1 MKAGRALTLVEVVMS
16 TLVVSVTLVAALHA
30 VGGARLAQQISDDRA
45 RAMTVAEDLMTEIL
59 QRAYVDPEGTGVF
72 GPDPGEDST
81 RRATFDDVDDYE
93 QWTESPPA
101 NRAGTALPG
110 LDGWERRVRVVY
122 VDRATLLPAAVVLA
136 AGTPNPPPVDTGLK
150 RIRVTV
156 LRDGRTLAVLDA
168 LRSRAAPPPVAATDS
183 APELVPGLGG
193 N

>member
-30 VGGARLAQQISDDRA
+30 VGGARLAQQTSDDRA
-45 RAMTVAEDLMTEIL
+45 RAMTVAEGLMNEVL
-59 QRAYVDPEGTGVF
+59 QCAYDDPDGTGVF
-72 GPDPGEDST
+72 GPDPDEDAD
-81 RRATFDDVDDYE
+81 RRVTFDDVDDYD

-101 NRAGTALPG
+101 DRAGAALPG

-122 VDRATLLPAAVVLA
+122 VARAALLPASIVLA
-136 AGTPNPPPVDTGLK
+136 TGSSGPPAEDTGLK

-156 LRDGRTLAVLDA
+156 LRDGRTMAVLDA
-168 LRSRAAPPPVAATDS
+168 LRSSAAPQPLAATDS
-183 APELVPGLGG
+183 APELVAGLGG